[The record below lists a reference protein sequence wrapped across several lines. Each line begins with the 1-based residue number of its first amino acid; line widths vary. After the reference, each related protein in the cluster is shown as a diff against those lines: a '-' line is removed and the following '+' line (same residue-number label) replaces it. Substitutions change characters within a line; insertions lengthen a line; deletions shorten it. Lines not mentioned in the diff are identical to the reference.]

1 MANITDIERLNYY
14 EGEFLGA
21 TDFQAEQDY
30 LRDMRRRH
38 NIGQHTWGIVS
49 GLDLLQLPKG
59 VNTVNGPPAVDVY
72 VQPGM
77 AVDAFGRE
85 IVVLSKTQLTPDL
98 FAPYFDAGNA
108 GPQTM
113 YVWISYA
120 QVMLRPPTDA
130 CTLQNQPNAFGRVQE
145 AFALTVTKDQS
156 GPTNDL
162 IMVDGTLLAPPI
174 PPGSSPPPP
183 PPQPGDIVLP
193 ADESVPY
200 QEFST
205 DDSSVNWYILIGQ
218 VAWDPNTGLIE
229 QRGDDFSALG
239 REFAGNV
246 TAAIFSPDDSLAIR
260 DRFAPYPLPKDP
272 ADPAAGQFYGGVS
285 VKLAGSLSVDRLLEA
300 TQNILVDGAADPAN
314 PKLSPLTINANGANQ
329 SLIQFRDSSAL
340 PKWSI
345 WNQPAGANPAGL
357 NLGEAD
363 NSGKPALSALLIQK
377 GGNVGIGVPNPQQ
390 NLSVNGG
397 LNIDQAN
404 GNSGSINPG
413 LTFGSAS
420 GEGIASNQSGGGTNA
435 DGLDF
440 YTSGTARLSITR
452 VGNVGVG
459 TPLPQQNLSVNA
471 GLNID
476 QANGNSGTLSPG
488 LTFGSTSGE
497 GIASN
502 RTAGLNLVGLDL
514 FTRFSPRLS
523 ITNLGNVGIGTQ
535 APAALLDV
543 NGDAR
548 VGGSLKVQG
557 NQNIFGVRT
566 FLLARSNQSTG
577 DGFRTWNVFYTNQF
591 EQVYAVFA
599 VFQGFSVFN
608 NDNNLAFNS
617 TGHVPGIKFIPQHA
631 FVRVDSF
638 DINSA
643 NGVCYC
649 SESDSSEQADNSI
662 FFTIVVLG
670 KPKF

>member
-21 TDFQAEQDY
+21 ADFQAEQDY

-38 NIGQHTWGIVS
+38 NVGQHTWGIVS
-49 GLDLLQLPKG
+49 GLDLVQLPKG

-85 IVVLSKTQLTPDL
+85 IVVLNKAQLTPDL
-98 FAPYFDAGNA
+98 FAPYFDASNA

-130 CTLQNQPNAFGRVQE
+130 CPLQNQPNAFGRVQE

-156 GPTNDL
+156 GPTNDRL
-162 IMVDGTLLAPPI
+162 MVDGTLLAPPV

-193 ADESVPY
+193 YDDSVPY

-218 VAWDPNTGLIE
+218 IAWDPNTGLIE
-229 QRGDDFSALG
+229 QRNDDFATLG
-239 REFAGNV
+239 REYAGNV
-246 TAAIFSPDDSLAIR
+246 TSGIFAPDNSLAIR

-272 ADPAAGQFYGGVS
+272 ADPAAGQYYGGVS
-285 VKLAGSLSVDRLLEA
+285 AKLAGSLSLDRLLEA
-300 TQNILVDGAADPAN
+300 TQNILIDGATDPAN
-314 PKLSPLTINANGANQ
+314 PKLSPLTVNANGTNQ
-329 SLIQFRDSSAL
+329 SLIQFRDSSGL

-345 WNQPAGANPAGL
+345 WDKPLDATPAGL
-357 NLGEAD
+357 NIGEAD
-363 NSGKPALSALLIQK
+363 SSGKPALSVLFIQK
-377 GGNVGIGVPNPQQ
+377 GGNVGVGTPNPEQK
-390 NLSVNGG
+390 LSVNGG

-404 GNSGSINPG
+404 GNSGSISPG
-413 LTFGSAS
+413 LTFGSTS
-420 GEGIASNQSGGGTNA
+420 GEGIASNQSGTGTNP

-440 YTSGTARLSITR
+440 YTSGVARLSIAR
-452 VGNVGVG
+452 GGKVGVG
-459 TPLPQQNLSVNA
+459 TPLPQQNLSVSA

-476 QANGNSGTLSPG
+476 QANGNSGTISPG

-502 RTAGLNLVGLDL
+502 RTAGLNLVGVDL

-523 ITNLGNVGIGTQ
+523 ITNAGNVGIGTQ
-535 APAALLDV
+535 VPAALLDV
-543 NGDAR
+543 AGDVHVA
-548 VGGSLKVQG
+548 GSLKVDG
-557 NQNIFGVRT
+557 NQNIFGVKT

-577 DGFRTWNVFYTNQF
+577 DGFRTWNVFYNNQF
-591 EQVYAVFA
+591 EFVYTVFA

-608 NDNNLAFNS
+608 NDNNLFFSN
-617 TGHVPGIKFIPQHA
+617 TGHVQGGQFIPQHA
-631 FVRVDSF
+631 FVRVDNF
-638 DINSA
+638 DNNSA
-643 NGVCYC
+643 NGVAYC
-649 SESDSSEQADNSI
+649 SESDASEQADNSI
-662 FFTIVVLG
+662 FFTVVVLG

>member
-21 TDFQAEQDY
+21 ADFQAEQDY
-30 LRDMRRRH
+30 HRDMRRRH
-38 NIGQHTWGIVS
+38 NVGQHTWGIVS
-49 GLDLLQLPKG
+49 GLDLVQLPKG
-59 VNTVNGPPAVDVY
+59 TNTVNGPPAVDVY

-85 IVVLSKTQLTPDL
+85 IVVLNKTQLTPDL
-98 FAPYFDAGNA
+98 FAPYFDASNA

-120 QVMLRPPTDA
+120 QVMLQPPTDA

-156 GPTNDL
+156 GPTKDL
-162 IMVDGTLLAPPI
+162 IMVDGTLMAPPV

-193 ADESVPY
+193 FDDSVPY

-205 DDSSVNWYILIGQ
+205 DDSGVNWYLLIGQ

-229 QRGDDFSALG
+229 LRADDFAALG
-239 REFAGNV
+239 REYAGNV
-246 TAAIFSPDDSLAIR
+246 TSAVLAPNNSLAIR

-272 ADPAAGQFYGGVS
+272 ADPTAGQFYGGVS
-285 VKLAGSLSVDRLLEA
+285 VELAGSLSVDRLLEA
-300 TQNILVDGAADPAN
+300 TQNILIDGATDPAN

-329 SLIQFRDSSAL
+329 SLIQFRDSSGL

-345 WNQPAGANPAGL
+345 WDQPAGL
-357 NLGEAD
+357 NIGEAD

-377 GGNVGIGVPNPQQ
+377 GGNVGVGTPNPQQ
-390 NLSVNGG
+390 RLSVNGG
-397 LNIDQAN
+397 LNIDQGS
-404 GNSGSINPG
+404 GNSGSISPG
-413 LTFGSAS
+413 LTFGSTS
-420 GEGIASNQSGGGTNA
+420 GEGIASNQSGAGTNP

-452 VGNVGVG
+452 VGNVGIG

-476 QANGNSGTLSPG
+476 QANGNSGSISPG

-502 RTAGLNLVGLDL
+502 RGAGPNVAGLDL
-514 FTRFSPRLS
+514 YTRFAPRLS
-523 ITNLGNVGIGTQ
+523 ITNLGNVGIGTPS
-535 APAALLDV
+535 PAALLDV

-548 VGGSLKVQG
+548 VEGSLKVQG

-577 DGFRTWNVFYTNQF
+577 DGFRTWNIFYTNQF

-599 VFQGFSVFN
+599 VFQGFSIFN
-608 NDNNLAFNS
+608 NDNNLAFSN
-617 TGHVPGIKFIPQHA
+617 TGHVQGSQFIPQHA
-631 FVRVDSF
+631 FVRVDFF
-638 DINSA
+638 DVNSA
-643 NGVCYC
+643 NGVAYC
-649 SESDSSEQADNSI
+649 SESDASEQSDNSI
-662 FFTIVVLG
+662 FFTVVVLG